1 MIVVDKLTKRFGDRD
16 VVRDVSFTVER
27 GEILG
32 FLGPN
37 GAGKTTTMRMLTCYF
52 PPTSGRAQVAGFDI
66 VDDSLQVR
74 KRVGYM
80 PENVPLYSDLPVA
93 SYLGFVADVKGVSA
107 RERRKH
113 LEAIIDETSLREVR
127 DYPIGKIS
135 RGFRQRVGLAQAIVG
150 NPDVLILD
158 EPTVGLDPRQIVE
171 IRSLIRNLA
180 SRSTVILSTH
190 IMQEVESLCSRV
202 IIIDSGKIR
211 EVDTVDSIRARMG
224 EGGLVEIVVQGAAL
238 ATITETLTKINGVN
252 QVVDVGAEGEAR
264 RYQVKTNGSRALLG
278 DIAATVVN
286 AGWRLQE
293 LQQKADSLES
303 IFIRVVSQPDAETA
317 DDGQDAAPAASE
329 KKEAH

>member
-52 PPTSGRAQVAGFDI
+52 PPTSGRAQVAGFDV

-80 PENVPLYSDLPVA
+80 PENVPLYNDLTVEA
-93 SYLGFVADVKGVSA
+93 YLRFVADVKGVDA

-113 LEAIIDETSLREVR
+113 VDEVMGETALLDVR

-150 NPDVLILD
+150 KPDVLILD

-171 IRSLIRNLA
+171 IRALIRNLA

-190 IMQEVESLCSRV
+190 IMQEVESLCGRV
-202 IIIDSGKIR
+202 IIIDGGKIR
-211 EVDTVDSIRARMG
+211 EVDTVDNIRTRMA
-224 EGGLVEIVVQGAAL
+224 EGGLVEIVVGGA
-238 ATITETLTKINGVN
+238 TLTSIADALTKLDGVK
-252 QVVDVGAEGEAR
+252 QVVEVGAEEGAR
-264 RYQVKTNGSRALLG
+264 RCQVKTNGSRALLG
-278 DIAATVVN
+278 DIATTIVK
-286 AGWRLQE
+286 AGWSLQE
-293 LQQKADSLES
+293 LRQMADSLES
-303 IFIRVVSQPDAETA
+303 IFIRVVSQTDLS
-317 DDGQDAAPAASE
+317 DDAPASTAGSE
-329 KKEAH
+329 TKEAH

>member
-66 VDDSLQVR
+66 VDNSLQVR
-74 KRVGYM
+74 KHVGYM
-80 PENVPLYSDLPVA
+80 PENVPLYNDLPVEA
-93 SYLGFVADVKGVSA
+93 YLGFVADVKGVSA

-113 LEAIIDETSLREVR
+113 VDAIIDETSLGEVR
-127 DYPIGKIS
+127 DFPIGKIS

-171 IRSLIRNLA
+171 IRALIRNLA

-190 IMQEVESLCSRV
+190 IMQEVESLCGRV
-202 IIIDSGKIR
+202 IIIDCGKIR
-211 EVDTVDSIRARMG
+211 EVDTVDNIRTRMA
-224 EGGLVEIVVQGAAL
+224 EGGLVEIVVQGATLPA
-238 ATITETLTKINGVN
+238 ITDALTKIDGVK
-252 QVVDVGAEGEAR
+252 QVVEVATEDDAR
-264 RYQVKTNGSRALLG
+264 RCQVMTSGSRALLG
-278 DIAATVVN
+278 DIAATIVKS
-286 AGWRLQE
+286 GWSLHE

-303 IFIRVVSQPDAETA
+303 IFIRVVSKQET
-317 DDGQDAAPAASE
+317 DPVDEAPSATAASE
-329 KKEAH
+329 KKEAR